1 MTEKELSEIVSLPK
15 ENEWVEFKMNDA
27 QSQEIGEYISA
38 LTNSAC
44 LHNKEAGYLIFGI
57 KNITHEIVGTNFNPR
72 EKRVGNEEL
81 ENWLATLLNPRIDFR
96 IYEFDQ
102 SGKKVVVFK
111 IDATKD
117 TPVKFRGEEYIRVG
131 SYKKKLS
138 EFPEK
143 ARKIWNKNLEKHFEK
158 DISKQNL
165 TPDETLSLLDYPS
178 FFELLKQPLPF
189 SKDAIL
195 EKLIQEK
202 IILKK
207 GHFISITNLGA
218 ILFAKDINEF
228 ENTSRKAVRVIVYHG
243 SDRTK
248 TEKEQVGK
256 KGYACGFEGLID
268 FISNILPTNEEIV
281 KAIREE
287 TKLYPLLAIRELVA
301 NAIIHQDF
309 SITGTGPMIE
319 IFKDR
324 IEITNPGKPLI
335 STLRFIDHNPQS
347 RNEKLAHYMR
357 RIGICEER
365 GSGIDKVI
373 LQCELF
379 QMPAP
384 EFIEG
389 ENFTRVILFSPRS
402 LKEMDKQDK
411 VRACYQH
418 CCLKFVSGSHMT
430 NFSLRER
437 FGIDKG
443 NYPIVSRIIS
453 DTQRAELIKDYDP
466 SNRSRKY
473 AKYLP
478 FWA

>member
-1 MTEKELSEIVSLPK
+1 MTEKELLEIISLPK
-15 ENEWVEFKMNDA
+15 ENEWVEFKVNDA
-27 QSQEIGEYISA
+27 EPQEIGEYISA

-57 KNITHEIVGTNFNPR
+57 KNVTHEIVGTSFKPK
-72 EKRVGNEEL
+72 EQKIGNEEL
-81 ENWLATLLNPRIDFR
+81 ENWLATQLNPRIDFK
-96 IYEFDQ
+96 IIEFDQ
-102 SGKKVVVFK
+102 SGLRVVVFK
-111 IDATKD
+111 IDGAKD

-165 TPDETLSLLDYPS
+165 TSDEVLRLLDYPV
-178 FFELLKQPLPF
+178 FFELMNQPLP
-189 SKDAIL
+189 SNKDSIL

-202 IILKK
+202 LIIEK
-207 GHFISITNLGA
+207 GHLKNITNLGA
-218 ILFAKDINEF
+218 LLFAKDINNF
-228 ENTSRKAVRVIVYHG
+228 ENISRKAVRVIIYQG
-243 SDRTK
+243 KDRTK
-248 TEKEQVGK
+248 TEKEQVGI
-256 KGYACGFEGLID
+256 KGYASGFQGLID
-268 FISNILPTNEEIV
+268 FISNTLPANEEII

-287 TKLYPLLAIRELVA
+287 TKLYPILAIRELVA

-309 SITGTGPMIE
+309 SITGTGPMVE

-373 LQCELF
+373 FQCELF
-379 QMPAP
+379 QLPAP
-384 EFIEG
+384 EFIDG
-389 ENFTRVILFSPRS
+389 DNFTRVILFSPRS
-402 LKEMDKQDK
+402 LKQMDKQDK

-418 CCLKFVSGSHMT
+418 CCLKFVSGLHMT
-430 NFSLRER
+430 NLSLRER

-443 NYPIVSRIIS
+443 NYPIVSRIIA
-453 DTQRAELIKDYDP
+453 DTQKAKLIKDYDP